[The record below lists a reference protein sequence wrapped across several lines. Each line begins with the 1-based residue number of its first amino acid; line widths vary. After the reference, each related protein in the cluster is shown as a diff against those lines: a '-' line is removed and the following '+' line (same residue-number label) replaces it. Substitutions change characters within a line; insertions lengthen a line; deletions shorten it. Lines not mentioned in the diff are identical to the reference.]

1 MENKKCTA
9 CQIYKPLGEFYPKCR
24 GGGTTLSECKSCTL
38 ARNKEWRTRNRQQY
52 LEWDRSRYPQTK
64 DKIRKRGRINYIKN
78 RDKIRKRTSEYQK
91 ANPDKCVL
99 YTTKRNEIKRGLLA
113 DLTPEQWGTI
123 KAVFKN
129 KCAYCGKRTNK
140 LEKEHVIPLSKGGTL
155 TLRNIVP
162 ACRSCNSRKSNN
174 LPEVPVKILLF

>member
-1 MENKKCTA
+1 METKKCTA
-9 CQIYKPLGEFYPKCR
+9 CQIDKPLSEFYQKHR
-24 GGGTTLSECKSCTL
+24 GGEGVLSECKNCTL
-38 ARNKEWRTRNRQQY
+38 ARNKAWRIRNRQQY
-52 LEWDRSRYPQTK
+52 LEWDRGRYPK
-64 DKIRKRGRINYIKN
+64 RKEEVKQRGRKYYIEN
-78 RDKIRKRTSEYQK
+78 RDKIRKRTSDYQK

-113 DLTPEQWGTI
+113 DLTLEQWETI

-129 KCAYCGKRTNK
+129 KCAYCGKRTSR

-174 LPEVPVKILLF
+174 LPEIPVKILLF